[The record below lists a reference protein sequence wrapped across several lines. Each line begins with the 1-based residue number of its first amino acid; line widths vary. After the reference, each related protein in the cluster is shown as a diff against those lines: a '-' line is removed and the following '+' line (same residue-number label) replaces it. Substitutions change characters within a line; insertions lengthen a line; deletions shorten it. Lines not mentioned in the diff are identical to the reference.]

1 MGDIPVSS
9 VVNVTIGTAPTFPS
23 RQGFGTINIIGPS
36 PVIGALERSRIYN
49 SILGVGADFATN
61 TEEFLAAQVYYGQ
74 NPRPR
79 QIVISRRV
87 AAPIGAQLRGG
98 SNSERV
104 LANWTAVTT
113 GSLKLTIGAVTK
125 DVLAIS
131 FAAAT
136 NLPGV
141 AAILQTAIRAADV
154 SSAFASATVQYKDSR
169 FYLTSGVTGA
179 TSTIGYAAVAA
190 SGVDIS
196 GAFLNWTA
204 ATGARPDDGHD
215 TETLVDALT
224 AAQDA
229 NQDWFGFAF
238 TKEMR
243 DDPQN
248 LDAAAWAQA
257 RVKMFAYDSDDRTNL
272 DPLNDSSLGYQMDQ
286 ATYDHTM
293 GVFNHTP
300 DGYAAVSAMARA
312 FIVNF
317 NVANSTITL
326 KFKILPGILPEVD
339 LKASEK
345 ASLDKIHMNAYYNVG
360 GNPMFGEGF
369 VFGGRFFDEVH
380 GIFWLQNAIETNVFG
395 KLYTDQTKTAMTDPG
410 VASLQGKVEEGLDQ
424 GVNNGL
430 LAPGYLP
437 DGTYLQKGYRTEA
450 VKVKDHNQSDKE
462 ARIGPPI
469 TFDCIGA
476 GAIHGISI
484 VGTFQR

>member
-9 VVNVTIGTAPTFPS
+9 VVNVTIGTAPTFPT

-36 PVIGALERSRIYN
+36 SVIGTLERSRLYN
-49 SILGVGADFATN
+49 SIIGVGADFATD
-61 TEEFLAAQVYYGQ
+61 TEEFKAAQVYYSQ

-98 SNSERV
+98 SNAEKSV
-104 LANWTAVTT
+104 AAWKAVTT
-113 GSLKLTIGAVTK
+113 GSVKLTIGEVTK
-125 DVLAIS
+125 DVLAIN
-131 FAAAT
+131 FAAA
-136 NLPGV
+136 NSLPGV
-141 AAILQTAIRAADV
+141 AAILQTAVRAADV
-154 SSAFASATVQYKDSR
+154 SAGFAQATVQYKDSR
-169 FYLTSGVTGA
+169 FYLTGGVTGA
-179 TSTIGYAAVAA
+179 SAEIGYAAPAV

-196 GAFLNWTA
+196 AMLNWTA
-204 ATGARPDDGHD
+204 ATGARLSDGSD
-215 TETLVDALT
+215 TETLVQALS

-238 TKEMR
+238 TKEVR

-272 DPLNDSSLGYQMDQ
+272 DSLNDSSLGYQMDQ
-286 ATYDHTM
+286 AAYDHTM

-300 DGYAAVSAMARA
+300 GGYAAVSAMARA

-317 NVANSTITL
+317 NTADSTITL
-326 KFKILPGILPEVD
+326 KFKQMPGILPETE

-345 ASLDKIHMNAYYNVG
+345 AALDAIHMNAYYNVG
-360 GNPMFGEGF
+360 GNPMFGEGY

-395 KLYTDQTKTAMTDPG
+395 KLYTDITKTAMTDSG

-424 GVNNGL
+424 GVYNGL

-437 DGTYLQKGYRTEA
+437 DGTYLQKGYRTTTIPM
-450 VKVKDHNQSDKE
+450 KDHNQSDKE
-462 ARIGPPI
+462 ARIAPPI